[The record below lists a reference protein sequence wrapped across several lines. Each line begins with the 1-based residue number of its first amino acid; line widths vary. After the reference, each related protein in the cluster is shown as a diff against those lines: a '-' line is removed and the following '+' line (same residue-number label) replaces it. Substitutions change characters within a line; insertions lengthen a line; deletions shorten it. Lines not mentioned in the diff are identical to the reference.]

1 MLASLFKN
9 NNTFINES
17 LGIIDGLFLLFLALS
32 GNFLAETLGCQ
43 TQELLSNS
51 IVAKQA
57 MTFFIIFFTID
68 YSDKDI
74 ESPSSK
80 LIKAF
85 LVYVFFLLFT
95 KMDLKPTIFVLML
108 LVGVYVSNSYK
119 KFYQA
124 KFKQIKKPKKHDI
137 AEHNNQIDTISKT
150 QKGLMIAVVVVILG
164 GFVIYYREKKEE
176 YNKIFDFKKFIFGV
190 VKCKGMN

>member
-74 ESPSSK
+74 ESPSAK

-85 LVYVFFLLFT
+85 LVYIFFLLFT
-95 KMDLKPTIFVLML
+95 KMDIKPTIFVLML

-119 KFYQA
+119 KFYKA

-137 AEHNNQIDTISKT
+137 AQHNKQIDTISNT
-150 QKGLMIAVVVVILG
+150 QKGLMVAVVVVILG